1 MSNLVDRYLLFRIR
15 TKRDPEAF
23 AKIYDRYVAALYRFA
38 FLKVPSKED
47 AQDITAE
54 TFTKAWHY
62 LQEHSDVVHV
72 RALLYRISRNLIVD
86 YYRQRPPTLS
96 LQSVTF
102 EGDFTSTT
110 MNEEPHDQG
119 RGQNVIEARAELSLV
134 LGKLEKLKEDYR
146 DVIMLRL
153 VDGLA
158 FQDIATILEK
168 STGHV
173 RVIYHRALKALDEH
187 V

>member
-1 MSNLVDRYLLFRIR
+1 M
-15 TKRDPEAF
+15 
-23 AKIYDRYVAALYRFA
+23 
-38 FLKVPSKED
+38 
-47 AQDITAE
+47 
-54 TFTKAWHY
+54 
-62 LQEHSDVVHV
+62 
-72 RALLYRISRNLIVD
+72 
-86 YYRQRPPTLS
+86 
-96 LQSVTF
+96 QSVTF
-102 EGDFTSTT
+102 EGDFTSPP

-119 RGQNVIEARAELSLV
+119 RGQNVIEARAELNLV

-173 RVIYHRALKALDEH
+173 RVIYHRALKALDERI
-187 V
+187 